1 MKKLFYLIVA
11 LVAFTVSVSSCE
23 ETKSDPR
30 TYSVKIIDKW
40 QDIGV
45 DGYGEN
51 RRSVTKYHFKFEYR
65 VVADS
70 THEGTGWM
78 KRIEDVDGDVYH
90 TYDAGKTY
98 TVKDGSWAYWKF
110 KLWR

>member
-11 LVAFTVSVSSCE
+11 LVAFTVSFSSCE
-23 ETKSDPR
+23 ETKSDPC
-30 TYSVKIIDKW
+30 TYSVKIIKKW

-51 RRSVTKYHFKFEYR
+51 RRSVTKYHMMYEYC

-70 THEGTGWM
+70 THDATRLRKITAE
-78 KRIEDVDGDVYH
+78 VDGDAYH
-90 TYDAGKTY
+90 AYDVGKTY
-98 TVKDGSWAYWKF
+98 LVKDGSWEYWKF

>member
-23 ETKSDPR
+23 ETKSDPC

-51 RRSVTKYHFKFEYR
+51 RRSVTKYHLKFEYR

-70 THEGTGWM
+70 THDGTGWRN
-78 KRIEDVDGDVYH
+78 RIVDVNGDVYH
-90 TYDAGKTY
+90 TYDVGKTY